1 MLNKEIRAVK
11 LIGGEIIMGFCT
23 EKKLSNKILIEEA
36 QELLVQIV
44 DGKMEVELA
53 PWLPFAMEYNFEVS
67 KSSIITI
74 FKVRPNLERIQETNN
89 GKRNTIK
96 STCITI
102 PR

>member
-23 EKKLSNKILIEEA
+23 EKKLGGKLLIEEA
-36 QELLVQIV
+36 QECLVQII

-53 PWLPFAMEYNFEVS
+53 PWLPFAMEYNFEVN

-74 FKVRPNLERIQETNN
+74 FKVRPNLEINY
-89 GKRNTIK
+89 KKNTGNK
-96 STCITI
+96 
-102 PR
+102 

>member
-36 QELLVQIV
+36 QELLVQII

-67 KSSIITI
+67 KSSIITV
-74 FKVRPNLERIQETNN
+74 FKVRPNLEINY
-89 GKRNTIK
+89 KKNTGNK
-96 STCITI
+96 
-102 PR
+102 

>member
-11 LIGGEIIMGFCT
+11 LIGGEVIMGFCT

-36 QELLVQIV
+36 QELLVQII

-67 KSSIITI
+67 KSSVITV
-74 FKVRPNLERIQETNN
+74 FKVRPNLEINY
-89 GKRNTIK
+89 KKNTGNK
-96 STCITI
+96 
-102 PR
+102 

>member
-23 EKKLSNKILIEEA
+23 EKKLSNKLLIEEA
-36 QELLVQIV
+36 QELLVQII

-67 KSSIITI
+67 KSSIITV
-74 FKVRPNLERIQETNN
+74 FKVRPNLEINY
-89 GKRNTIK
+89 KKNTGNK
-96 STCITI
+96 
-102 PR
+102 

>member
-74 FKVRPNLERIQETNN
+74 FKVRPNLEINY
-89 GKRNTIK
+89 KKNTGNK
-96 STCITI
+96 
-102 PR
+102 

>member
-1 MLNKEIRAVK
+1 MLNKEIRAIK

-74 FKVRPNLERIQETNN
+74 FKVRPNLEINY
-89 GKRNTIK
+89 KKNTGNK
-96 STCITI
+96 
-102 PR
+102 

>member
-1 MLNKEIRAVK
+1 MLNKEIRAIK

-53 PWLPFAMEYNFEVS
+53 PWLPFAMEYNFEVN

-74 FKVRPNLERIQETNN
+74 FKVRPNLEINY
-89 GKRNTIK
+89 KKNTGNK
-96 STCITI
+96 
-102 PR
+102 

>member
-11 LIGGEIIMGFCT
+11 LIGGEVIIGFIT
-23 EKKLSNKILIEEA
+23 EKRFSDKILVEEA
-36 QELLVQIV
+36 QECLVQIV

-74 FKVRPNLERIQETNN
+74 FKVRPNLEINY
-89 GKRNTIK
+89 KKNTGNK
-96 STCITI
+96 
-102 PR
+102 

>member
-1 MLNKEIRAVK
+1 MLNKEIRAIK

-23 EKKLSNKILIEEA
+23 GKKLSNKILIEEA

-53 PWLPFAMEYNFEVS
+53 PWLPFAMEYNFEVN

-74 FKVRPNLERIQETNN
+74 FKVRPNLEINY
-89 GKRNTIK
+89 KKNTGNK
-96 STCITI
+96 
-102 PR
+102 

>member
-11 LIGGEIIMGFCT
+11 LIGGEVIIGFIT
-23 EKKLSNKILIEEA
+23 EKRFSDKILIEEA
-36 QELLVQIV
+36 QECLVQIV

-74 FKVRPNLERIQETNN
+74 FKVRPNLEINY
-89 GKRNTIK
+89 KKNTGNK
-96 STCITI
+96 
-102 PR
+102 

>member
-23 EKKLSNKILIEEA
+23 EKKLSSKILIEEA
-36 QELLVQIV
+36 QELLVQII

-67 KSSIITI
+67 KSSIITV
-74 FKVRPNLERIQETNN
+74 FKVRPNLEINY
-89 GKRNTIK
+89 KKNTGNK
-96 STCITI
+96 
-102 PR
+102 